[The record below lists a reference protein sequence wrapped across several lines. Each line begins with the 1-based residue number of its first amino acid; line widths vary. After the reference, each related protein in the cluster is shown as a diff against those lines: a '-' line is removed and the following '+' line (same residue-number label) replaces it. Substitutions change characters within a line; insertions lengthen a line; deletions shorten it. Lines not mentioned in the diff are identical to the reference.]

1 MSLRRWTAVT
11 ASLVSAGLLAAALTF
26 AIRLL
31 AIGTAYKAK
40 MMCSDVFVAGRQ
52 PDQAQADLELDD
64 LRPLRIIDTT
74 VNRSARTAKATS
86 LFGAVA
92 YQAQFRGEAGCAL
105 MFDGV
110 RLPPL
115 ISASGQRGDKRPDP
129 LSAKAANQSDDRSRR
144 LEAALDAAFSEPDPE
159 HLRRTR
165 AIVVVH
171 GGRIVGERYSA
182 GIGPDTPLLG
192 WSMTKSVVNA
202 LVGILVKDGRLSLD
216 APPHI
221 EAWSAPGD
229 PRRRITL
236 DQLMHMS
243 SGLRFD
249 EDMAT
254 PLTDVTAMLLRRPD
268 MAAFATS
275 KELEADPGSRWQY
288 SSGTSVIISR
298 AIRSALGDEEYR
310 RFPRV
315 ALFDPTGMR
324 SAVLEA
330 DASGT
335 FVGSSFMYATA
346 RDWARFG
353 MLYLQ
358 DGVWG
363 GTRILPEGWVAY
375 TRTAAPADRER
386 AYGAHFWL
394 RVPSQYNGA
403 KATLPADAFHAAGH
417 EGQFVTIVPSQGA
430 VIVRLGK
437 TRHPSA
443 WDHGAFVG
451 DVLAALPRTF
461 LPPAR

>member
-64 LRPLRIIDTT
+64 LKPLRIIDTT

-92 YQAQFRGEAGCAL
+92 YHAQFRGEAGCAL

-115 ISASGQRGDKRPDP
+115 VSASGQRSDERPDP
-129 LSAKAANQSDDRSRR
+129 LSVKAANQSDDRSRR
-144 LEAALDAAFSEPDPE
+144 LEAVLDAAFSEPDRE

-171 GGRIVGERYSA
+171 GGQIVAERYSA

-310 RFPRV
+310 RFPRSPCSIRLACAAPFSKRMPAARSSV
-315 ALFDPTGMR
+315 RRSCMRLHVTGR
-324 SAVLEA
+324 ASACCTCRTE
-330 DASGT
+330 SG
-335 FVGSSFMYATA
+335 
-346 RDWARFG
+346 
-353 MLYLQ
+353 
-358 DGVWG
+358 
-363 GTRILPEGWVAY
+363 
-375 TRTAAPADRER
+375 AAPAFCRRAGSHTPER
-386 AYGAHFWL
+386 
-394 RVPSQYNGA
+394 
-403 KATLPADAFHAAGH
+403 
-417 EGQFVTIVPSQGA
+417 
-430 VIVRLGK
+430 
-437 TRHPSA
+437 RHPRTANAHTVHIS
-443 WDHGAFVG
+443 GCGSRRSTTVRKRRFRPMPSMQ
-451 DVLAALPRTF
+451 LATRVNL
-461 LPPAR
+461 